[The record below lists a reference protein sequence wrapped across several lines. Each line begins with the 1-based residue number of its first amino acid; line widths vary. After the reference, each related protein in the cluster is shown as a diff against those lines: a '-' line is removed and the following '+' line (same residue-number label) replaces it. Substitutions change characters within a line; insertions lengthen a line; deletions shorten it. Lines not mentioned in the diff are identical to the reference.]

1 MADGDHGARRR
12 DLLELEPENRSRRP
26 DGERQDPAGK
36 PGGPPK
42 DDVGDRTSRKDDAP
56 DKEAPDEGKKDEGG
70 SGKRWPLIIGAVVLV
85 LAAIGGGWYWWSHRN
100 LESTDDAYTEGRAV
114 TIAPRVGG
122 YVAELLVNDNQLV
135 HAGDLLLR
143 IDPRDYT
150 VQRDQARAQLAL
162 SRTQLRAAEID
173 LNVTR
178 IRAPAQ
184 LAQAEAQRASA
195 QASQDQARA
204 DDRRQRAVDPRATT
218 QANIDTATAAL
229 RVRTA
234 AVAQAEAEV
243 QVASVTQQTID
254 LAEAT
259 VEQRRAAVTQ
269 AEAQLATAELNLSYT
284 EIRAPQD
291 GRVTRRNVERG
302 ALLQPGTTVMNLV
315 TPEVWVAANF
325 KENQLARMRPGQRV
339 EIGIDAFPDLKLHG
353 HVDSVQM
360 GSGARFS
367 AFPSENATGNFVK
380 IVRRVPVKFV
390 IDQGLDPGRPLPL
403 GLSVMPT
410 VTVE

>member
-1 MADGDHGARRR
+1 MADGDRGARSR
-12 DLLELEPENRSRRP
+12 DLLELERENRSRRP
-26 DGERQDPAGK
+26 ESEGPQPKDKQRQD
-36 PGGPPK
+36 
-42 DDVGDRTSRKDDAP
+42 GDTDERASRKDADAKGG
-56 DKEAPDEGKKDEGG
+56 DKDDGK
-70 SGKRWPLIIGAVVLV
+70 SGKRWPLIIGGVVLL
-85 LAAIGGGWYWWSHRN
+85 LAILAGSWYWWSHRD

-122 YVAELLVNDNQLV
+122 YVTELAVNDNQLV

-143 IDPRDYT
+143 IDARDYT

-162 SRTQLRAAEID
+162 ARTQLRAAEIELD
-173 LNVTR
+173 VTR

-195 QASQDQARA
+195 QASQEQARA
-204 DDRRQRAVDPRATT
+204 DERRQRAVDPRATT
-218 QANIDTATAAL
+218 QANIDTATATL

-234 AVAQAEAEV
+234 AVSQAEAEV

-269 AEAQLATAELNLSYT
+269 AEAQLAAAELNLSYT

-315 TPEVWVAANF
+315 TPEVWIAANF
-325 KENQLARMRPGQRV
+325 KENQLARMRPNQPVDIRV
-339 EIGIDAFPDLKLHG
+339 DAFPDLRMHG

-380 IVRRVPVKFV
+380 IVRRVPVKIV
-390 IDQGLDPGRPLPL
+390 IDNGVPPGQSLPL
-403 GLSVMPT
+403 GLSVVPT

>member
-1 MADGDHGARRR
+1 MADGDRMARSR
-12 DLLELEPENRSRRP
+12 DLLALERANRSTPVENPDAKNRREN
-26 DGERQDPAGK
+26 DERERAD
-36 PGGPPK
+36 
-42 DDVGDRTSRKDDAP
+42 S
-56 DKEAPDEGKKDEGG
+56 DKEPAKRSAKQADDKKEDGDGKGR
-70 SGKRWPLIIGAVVLV
+70 KRWPLIIGAAVLL
-85 LAAIGGGWYWWSHRN
+85 LAVIGGGWYWWSHRD

-122 YVAELLVNDNQLV
+122 YVTELAVDDNQLV
-135 HAGDLLLR
+135 KAGDLLLR
-143 IDPRDYT
+143 IDVRDYT

-162 SRTQLRAAEID
+162 ARTQLRAAEID
-173 LNVTR
+173 LEVAR
-178 IRAPAQ
+178 VRAPAQ

-195 QASQDQARA
+195 QASQEQARA
-204 DDRRQRAVDPRATT
+204 DERRQRAVDPRATT
-218 QANIDTATAAL
+218 QSNIDTATAAL

-254 LAEAT
+254 LAQAT

-269 AEAQLATAELNLSYT
+269 AEAQLAAAELNLSYT

-315 TPEVWVAANF
+315 TPEVWIAANF
-325 KENQLARMRPGQRV
+325 KENQLARMRPNQPVDIR
-339 EIGIDAFPDLKLHG
+339 IDAFPDMKVHG
-353 HVDSVQM
+353 HIDSVQM

-367 AFPSENATGNFVK
+367 AFPAENATGNFVK
-380 IVRRVPVKFV
+380 IVRRVPVKIV
-390 IDQGLDPGRPLPL
+390 IDDGVPADRPLPL
-403 GLSVMPT
+403 GLSVVPT
-410 VTVE
+410 VNVE